1 MTGCTS
7 ETRKDR
13 EGTTGQVDTVNSTSK
28 LAIRGSAS
36 KNGYDLIGP
45 TSIRGEPEKPDAK
58 KKVNEKRPKAGMDE
72 ESKQSHCRPIRVFH
86 HTQT

>member
-13 EGTTGQVDTVNSTSK
+13 KGTTGPVDTVNSTSK
-28 LAIRGSAS
+28 LAIGGSAS
-36 KNGYDLIGP
+36 KIGRDLIGP
-45 TSIRGEPEKPDAK
+45 TSIRGELEQPDEEKSQKNTA
-58 KKVNEKRPKAGMDE
+58 RAGMDE
-72 ESKQSHCRPIRVFH
+72 EGKQSHCRLIRDFH